1 LRGYVGEI
9 FSSVQGEGLLVG
21 RRQVFIRFAGC
32 SLRCSYCDTRRYRD
46 PKPPECGMEVSPGTG
61 RFRKVRNPLPAEE
74 VAAKALDLL
83 TPDTHS
89 ISLTG
94 GEPLEA
100 GDFLVE
106 VASSLEGK
114 GAELYLETNG
124 SQPATMEKVLPY
136 LRHVSLCVKLR
147 GQGSVPEKEWEGLF
161 EREMDCARMTS
172 QAGTKTFLKVVI
184 RGKEDL
190 KDFEEVCDRLAE
202 LGLPLVLQPA
212 TMGKRVVPLREL
224 LPFSKRAA
232 EKGVREIALIPQVHR
247 LWGIR

>member
-32 SLRCSYCDTRRYRD
+32 SLRCSYCDTKGYRD
-46 PKPPECGMEVSPGTG
+46 PKPSGCVVEVSPGTG

-74 VAAKALDLL
+74 VVARALDLL

-89 ISLTG
+89 VSLTG

-106 VASSLEGK
+106 VASSLEGR
-114 GAELYLETNG
+114 GARLYLETNG

-136 LRHVSLCVKLR
+136 LWHVSLCVKLK
-147 GQGSVPEKEWEGLF
+147 GQDSVPEEEWEGLF
-161 EREMDCARMTS
+161 EREMDCARMAS
-172 QAGTKTFLKVVI
+172 QAGVKTFLKVVI
-184 RGKEDL
+184 RGREDL
-190 KDFEEVCDRLAE
+190 GGFEEVCDRLAE

-212 TMGKRVVPLREL
+212 TTGKRVAPLREL
-224 LPFSKRAA
+224 LPFSRLAA
-232 EKGVREIALIPQVHR
+232 ERGVREIALIPQVHR